1 MMLLRN
7 VCPVNA
13 VTRLKKSGG
22 GGRRKYL
29 TWNNYKELYNL
40 LKTGYRMEKPDTY
53 YDTLEVK
60 LILKILI

>member
-53 YDTLEVK
+53 YDTL
-60 LILKILI
+60 